1 MFECARQTTDDAG
14 ARCGRRRRAM
24 DAPSRDDDHGRA
36 NRASEAT
43 TALTTTTGD
52 EDEDAHRPR
61 GDDGC
66 RAPDDET
73 LLREL
78 YTRWPG
84 RRRSIEALVNALGD
98 ARDDHPPMYVH
109 GPPVTGKTS
118 IVRDVLRASGRAH
131 AYASCATEHSPKLLY
146 EAVVEELSEVL
157 IANSKVLR
165 DASAEQRKK
174 ALKCDR
180 FSDLVEIL
188 KAYLPSEPSAL
199 ATYVVIDGAQRL
211 LQWRSEQ
218 VLNSFLHLAELS
230 CRKVIVIFIGEQGW
244 DTFCST
250 SGTTPYEGVYFPAY
264 TSAELRYI
272 LLQERPESAVE
283 SIYSAFLGTMLS
295 TFTATCR
302 NLHELRATLEPLWT
316 QYIKPYD
323 EAKASGAPLPE
334 PRSLYA
340 ALNTNKKGQSGQPAD
355 TVARRERANVHTGLT
370 VPLSPAALALGR
382 GEWPVPHDTVGSGAG
397 GRLDFEIP
405 RLTKFLL
412 ISAYM
417 CSHNSEDVD
426 KRLFG
431 GQIEG
436 HVAVRKRKDRNAGD
450 RERER
455 AAEAAVDG
463 RRVFKLERLIACFH
477 FITRQIYDEDGAE
490 VADLEEELL
499 SADVFMQISSMTQL
513 GMLSINRGSA
523 MEGGLY
529 QCNISRDLATKL
541 AQNLG
546 VNLNAYLKY
555 V

>member
-1 MFECARQTTDDAG
+1 MHDD
-14 ARCGRRRRAM
+14 
-24 DAPSRDDDHGRA
+24 GRA
-36 NRASEAT
+36 NRAFEAT
-43 TALTTTTGD
+43 TALTTTTTGD
-52 EDEDAHRPR
+52 EDEGAHRHH
-61 GDDGC
+61 GC

-84 RRRSIEALVNALGD
+84 RRRPIEALVNALGD

-146 EAVVEELSEVL
+146 EAVVEELSEFL
-157 IANSKVLR
+157 IENSKVLR

-211 LQWRSEQ
+211 LQWRGEQ

-244 DTFCST
+244 DTFCSS
-250 SGTTPYEGVYFPAY
+250 SGRVPYEGVYFPAY

-340 ALNTNKKGQSGQPAD
+340 ALNTNTKGQSGQPAD
-355 TVARRERANVHTGLT
+355 TVARRERPNVHTGLT

-455 AAEAAVDG
+455 AAEAAVEG